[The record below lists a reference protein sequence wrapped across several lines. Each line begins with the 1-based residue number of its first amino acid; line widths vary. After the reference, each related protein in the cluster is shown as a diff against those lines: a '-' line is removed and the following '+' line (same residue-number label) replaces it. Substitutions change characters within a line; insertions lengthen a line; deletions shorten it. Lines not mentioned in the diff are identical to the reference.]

1 MKKTTM
7 SRKAIQFNK
16 SWIVKFGLEVS
27 TRDVATSQ
35 VTSVLCLF
43 CKHCGRDDTDGDE
56 RKRKRTTNIK
66 YYTSPW
72 RSDHF
77 NAHLRTQ
84 HRSKWELYQGLSA
97 EEQTN
102 FFVREEKAEAV
113 AMRSFVQPQASMK
126 ASIIAKEKCKYIIDT
141 EIIEQLIGEL
151 LFDTSAESNSCDD
164 DIDRRKRYAMRAFV
178 FNEDDKVYVA
188 TVNSVLKMNLIVK
201 FLATGVSFRQASR
214 IYHSVKEELG
224 LGVLGCVS
232 DVDVAN
238 QCRIVQSTCNT

>member
-84 HRSKWELYQGLSA
+84 HRLKWELYQGLSA

-102 FFVREEKAEAV
+102 FFR
-113 AMRSFVQPQASMK
+113 P
-126 ASIIAKEKCKYIIDT
+126 
-141 EIIEQLIGEL
+141 
-151 LFDTSAESNSCDD
+151 
-164 DIDRRKRYAMRAFV
+164 RRKGRSSCHEIFRPTSSIDEGIDHRKGKVQIHYRY
-178 FNEDDKVYVA
+178 
-188 TVNSVLKMNLIVK
+188 
-201 FLATGVSFRQASR
+201 
-214 IYHSVKEELG
+214 
-224 LGVLGCVS
+224 
-232 DVDVAN
+232 
-238 QCRIVQSTCNT
+238 